1 MSEQIK
7 EPLYDYHVIPLTE
20 KLHKREYPAISPTR
34 PAVSQAGR
42 TVLVTGGG
50 TGIGYAIVKAF
61 ALAGASK
68 IIIVGRSAAKLQ
80 GAIGDLH
87 QETAGEVTEFE
98 ARECQIPD
106 PKSIDALWD
115 GLAADGIHVDVL
127 VLNAA
132 MMGVGKMWDL
142 EWQWVWNQFEVNV
155 RSHHQF
161 CYRFD
166 QQPAFKGRQ
175 VSSIQSPV
183 LETNVLTENL
193 LEIRR
198 QRSNLGHPRLAC
210 GKECAQLRLDEE
222 FGNTPPAA
230 ACEREGALRLADH
243 QLPPWCHPLSDCEG
257 AGSGRDFAQLGRQQL
272 AGRSGGLV
280 RLV

>member
-20 KLHKREYPAISPTR
+20 KLHKREYPAILPTR
-34 PAVSQAGR
+34 SALSQAGH

-50 TGIGYAIVKAF
+50 TGIGFAIVKAF

-68 IIIVGRSAAKLQ
+68 VIIVGRSAAKLQ
-80 GAIGDLH
+80 GAIKDLQ
-87 QETAGEVTEFE
+87 QETAGAVTAFE

-115 GLAADGIHVDVL
+115 GLAADGVHVDVL

-142 EWQWVWNQFEVNV
+142 EWQWVWSQFEVNV

-166 QQPAFKGRQ
+166 QQPTFKGRQ
-175 VSSIQSPV
+175 VSAIQSVV
-183 LETNVLTENL
+183 LETNVLTE
-193 LEIRR
+193 IY
-198 QRSNLGHPRLAC
+198 
-210 GKECAQLRLDEE
+210 
-222 FGNTPPAA
+222 
-230 ACEREGALRLADH
+230 
-243 QLPPWCHPLSDCEG
+243 
-257 AGSGRDFAQLGRQQL
+257 
-272 AGRSGGLV
+272 
-280 RLV
+280 